1 MAILKMTKTKNE
13 KKLEVILPGHVA
25 IIMDGNGRWAKR
37 QHKPRIFGHKAGMQ
51 NVKTIALAA
60 NNLGVKVLTL
70 FAFST
75 ENWGRPQDEVN
86 YLMKLPIDF
95 FNTFVPEL
103 IENNIKVEGIGE
115 IDDLPEKTRQAFL
128 NAVEDTKDN
137 TGLILNFAINYGG
150 RTEIVDATKS
160 IVNQVLQGKIK
171 TEDIDEKLFQNNL
184 LTNTL
189 AEKANPDL
197 IIRTSGEQ
205 RISNFLLWQSAY
217 SEFYFSPK
225 LWPDYTA
232 EDLEEA
238 LAAYSN
244 RDRRFG
250 KIRES

>member
-1 MAILKMTKTKNE
+1 
-13 KKLEVILPGHVA
+13 
-25 IIMDGNGRWAKR
+25 AKR
-37 QHKPRIFGHKAGMQ
+37 QHKSRIFGHKAGMQ

>member
-1 MAILKMTKTKNE
+1 
-13 KKLEVILPGHVA
+13 
-25 IIMDGNGRWAKR
+25 
-37 QHKPRIFGHKAGMQ
+37 
-51 NVKTIALAA
+51 
-60 NNLGVKVLTL
+60 
-70 FAFST
+70 
-75 ENWGRPQDEVN
+75 
-86 YLMKLPIDF
+86 MKLPIDF

>member
-13 KKLEVILPGHVA
+13 KKLEVILPEHVA

-37 QHKPRIFGHKAGMQ
+37 QHKSRIFGHKAGMQ

-86 YLMKLPIDF
+86 YLMKLPIVF